1 MSNYTTSTNNTIAEI
16 DLSALKNNMNIITS
30 ITKGAKLLN
39 ILKANAYGHGI
50 IEMAKASEKF
60 KVDAIGVATVEEGI
74 KIRKSGVKIPI
85 VVLFQHFKSESAEV
99 CKYNLSPVISNADN
113 LNYYDK
119 YLERYKNNSKLKVF
133 IKVDTGLNR
142 MGAKPEEVLDLAKKV
157 LSYKNLIFE
166 GISTH
171 YAAADIDDLKCK
183 DFTKKQIKT
192 FIEVIN
198 NLKSNKIKLNTIHS
212 ANSSAILSYKKTIF
226 DMVRA
231 GIILYGYPPANADKM
246 KIKPVMEVKSKIV
259 LIKKLK
265 KGESVSY
272 GMTWK
277 ANKDT
282 KIALIPIGY
291 ADGIPRKVSNNWE
304 VKIDGKY
311 YPVRGRICMDLTMIE
326 IFNDKINV
334 EDEVLIF
341 GNDKKLNAETMA
353 KKSGTISHEILTN
366 IGDRVK
372 RIYKN

>member
-1 MSNYTTSTNNTIAEI
+1 MSNYNNTIAEI
-16 DLSALKNNMNIITS
+16 DLSALKNNMNIIYS

-60 KVDAIGVATVEEGI
+60 KTDAIGVATVEEGI

-85 VVLFQHFKSESAEV
+85 VVLFQHFKSESAEI
-99 CKYNLSPVISNADN
+99 CKYNLSPVISSLDN
-113 LNYYDK
+113 LPYYDK
-119 YLERYKNNSKLKVF
+119 YLRRYKSNSKLKVF

-142 MGAKPEEVLDLAKKV
+142 MGAKPEEVLDLSKKV
-157 LSYKNLIFE
+157 LSYKNLTLE

-171 YAAADIDDLKCK
+171 YAAADINDLKGK
-183 DFTKKQIKT
+183 DFTNKQIKT
-192 FIEVIN
+192 FTEVIN

-212 ANSSAILSYKKTIF
+212 ANSSAILSYKKARF

-231 GIILYGYPPANADKM
+231 GIILYGYPPVNADKLR
-246 KIKPVMEVKSKIV
+246 IKPVMEVKSKIV
-259 LIKKLK
+259 LIKNLK

-291 ADGIPRKVSNNWE
+291 ADGIPRKLSNNWE
-304 VKIDGKY
+304 VKINDKY
-311 YPVRGRICMDLTMIE
+311 YPVRGRICMDLTMVE
-326 IFNDKINV
+326 IFDDKINI

-353 KKSGTISHEILTN
+353 KRIETIPHEILVR
-366 IGDRVK
+366 IGKRV
-372 RIYKN
+372 RRVYKD